1 MGKLTVK
8 QCDGAKAQGK
18 RVMLADGDG
27 LWLCVR
33 PTGAKSWISRTKR
46 AGVMR
51 EKALGSYPE
60 VSLAEARRL
69 HSEQS
74 ESVKTGKLD
83 SLTTFADVF
92 DKWIIH
98 YARTPST
105 RTRRPPTDDTIKKI
119 RRRHRLYLHPLDNIP
134 VQQITRGNVVSLLD
148 DMHNTREEAR
158 QCFNLLKVLF
168 EWAQLRGIV
177 EHNPLAG
184 VRAGSIGLTA
194 SRPAGRVLSLDELR
208 LVYDMANGVAG
219 HALRGIILT
228 GARPSEVSGMR
239 WDEINGEWWE
249 IPGDRMKSRKPHA
262 VYIKSAMPLL
272 NEMAGLDAVF
282 VFATDKGRAIRRD
295 SLTTYAKRLAQQIKM
310 QHFSPHDLRRS
321 AATHWGEKLGAAPH
335 IVEKMLAH
343 APDNKLQQVY
353 QRGQYREE
361 MSLIWQRWALEFLDH
376 GQQVSTVI
384 PFAARAK

>member
-27 LWLCVR
+27 LWLCIR
-33 PTGAKSWISRTKR
+33 PTGAKSWISRTKK

-60 VSLAEARRL
+60 VSLAEARRR

-74 ESVKTGKLD
+74 ESVKTGKVD
-83 SLTTFADVF
+83 SMMTFADVF
-92 DKWIIH
+92 EKWIIH

-105 RTRRPPTDDTIKKI
+105 RTRRPPTNETITKI
-119 RRRHRLYLHPLDNIP
+119 RRRYRLYLAPIYSDAIQLL
-134 VQQITRGNVVSLLD
+134 TRGKLVSLLD
-148 DMHNTREEAR
+148 DMHDKPEEAR

-177 EHNPLAG
+177 EHNPLAS

-194 SRPAGRVLSLDELR
+194 SRPAGRVLSLDELK
-208 LVYDMANGVAG
+208 LVFDQANGIAG
-219 HALRGIILT
+219 QALRLIILT
-228 GARPSEVSGMR
+228 GLRPGEVAGMR
-239 WDEINGEWWE
+239 FTEIEGDWLQ
-249 IPGDRMKSRKPHA
+249 ISADRMKSRKPHS
-262 VYIKSAMPLL
+262 VYVRPIIFEIMKMR
-272 NEMAGLDAVF
+272 GLDSEF
-282 VFATDKGRAIRRD
+282 VFATDTGSPIRRD
-295 SLTTYAKRLAQQIKM
+295 SLTTYAKRLAIQIKM

-321 AATHWGEKLGAAPH
+321 ASTHWGEKLGAPPH

-353 QRGQYREE
+353 QRGQYRDE
-361 MSLIWQRWALEFLDH
+361 MSLIWQRWALEFLNDS
-376 GQQVSTVI
+376 QQVSTVI